1 MKHESKNPASALVA
15 AACRTIESAEESPPL
30 AALAKAA
37 GLSAFHFHRVFKAV
51 AGVTPKAYA
60 VAVRARRVRDGL
72 PGSGSVTEAYH
83 GAGFGSSGRF
93 YAKSAETLGMK
104 PSSFRDGGKGATIKF
119 AVGQCALGAI
129 LIAASEKGVCALTLG
144 GDPGALVKEFQDRF
158 PKARLVGGDKRFE
171 GLVARAVAFV
181 ESPRVGL
188 DLPLDV
194 RGTAFQQRVWRA
206 LRRSRSA
213 RPRATRRSR
222 GASERRRAR
231 APSRARARRTRSAS
245 RSRAIAS
252 CAPTARCRAT
262 AGAWSASARCSS
274 ARNSQIVHDVPA
286 P

>member
-206 LRRSRSA
+206 LQAIPLGSTESYAEIARRV
-213 RPRATRRSR
+213 
-222 GASERRRAR
+222 GAPKGAR
-231 APSRARARRTRSAS
+231 AVARACATNEVCLAIPCHRVVRSDGS
-245 RSRAIAS
+245 LSGYRWGVERKRALLEREKF
-252 CAPTARCRAT
+252 PNR
-262 AGAWSASARCSS
+262 
-274 ARNSQIVHDVPA
+274 P
-286 P
+286 